1 MQAGKMR
8 HEIVIQKSTYTVD
21 SFGGRTDVWVD
32 FLECWA
38 SCRALTGREA
48 FNMQQFSA
56 SIDRVFQIRYS
67 TGITPDMRILN
78 NEDGLYHDIVS
89 GVDDDGRRRDLT
101 IYTQV
106 FST

>member
-8 HEIVIQKSTYTVD
+8 HEIIIQKSTYTVD

-32 FLECWA
+32 FIECWA
-38 SCRALTGREA
+38 ACRALTGREA

-56 SIDRVFQIRYS
+56 TIDRVFNIRYAD
-67 TGITPDMRILN
+67 GITPDMRILN
-78 NEDGLYHDIVS
+78 DDGLYHDIVS
-89 GVDDDGRRRDLT
+89 VVDDDGRRQDLT